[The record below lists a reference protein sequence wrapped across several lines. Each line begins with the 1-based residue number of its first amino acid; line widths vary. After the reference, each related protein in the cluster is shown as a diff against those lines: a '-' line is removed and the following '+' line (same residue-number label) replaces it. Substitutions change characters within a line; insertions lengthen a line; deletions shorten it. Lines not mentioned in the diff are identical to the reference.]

1 MALNITST
9 VVSPQGE
16 ELQNLYGRV
25 AVVNSQYGNRIEAG
39 VDLYKDATAF
49 MDGKQPFAVGF
60 NTALSAPYNYDTDS
74 KDILDLGHDLLISF
88 LADQGVTAVK
98 DLS

>member
-1 MALNITST
+1 MSLNITST

-25 AVVNSQYGNRIEAG
+25 AVVNNIYGDQLQAVVE
-39 VDLYKDATAF
+39 LFKDEQAF
-49 MDGKQPFAVGF
+49 EGGKQPFAVGF
-60 NTALSAPYNYDTDS
+60 NTSLSAPYNYDTDS